1 MGRIFKY
8 LTLLMVMTASSS
20 VNAAAEG
27 PRLWR
32 KTMMND
38 PSTNFYLA
46 ETLKT
51 LLNEDP
57 ETSRCSGC
65 SPIAGNLGNGVADWM

>member
-8 LTLLMVMTASSS
+8 LILLMVMTASTS
-20 VNAAAEG
+20 VNVAAEG

-32 KTMMND
+32 KTMTND

-46 ETLKT
+46 ETLKI
-51 LLNEDP
+51 LLNKDD
-57 ETSRCSGC
+57 ETSMCSGC
-65 SPIAGNLGNGVADWM
+65 PPIAGNLGNGVADWM